1 MRELPTRHSSPHSS
15 FILDPPLVSTK
26 ESKVNNTEQ
35 LCAIKRKKNEKKKKR
50 EVFAL
55 ARASLVCVKT
65 SLSLAQLPVRHG
77 WDEE

>member
-50 EVFAL
+50 ERFL
-55 ARASLVCVKT
+55 HWREHPLCV
-65 SLSLAQLPVRHG
+65 SRHLCPWLSFLYG
-77 WDEE
+77 MDG